1 MPLVLSVTR
10 VAVTWLVL
18 AVAMS
23 ANGIARELGLKRV
36 LRPEAADLASAL
48 LGMALIGVTTGVGF
62 RPLGQARASLG
73 QLVLLSA
80 VLVVAT
86 VGFET
91 ALGRLVDHKS
101 WDELLQHYAIW
112 RGELWPIV
120 LVWLASMPF
129 LWGRAGVGR

>member
-1 MPLVLSVTR
+1 MPPLLSVTR

-23 ANGIARELGLKRV
+23 GNGIARELGLKRV

-48 LGMALIGVTTGVGF
+48 LGMALIGIVTGVGF

-73 QLVLLSA
+73 QLASLSA
-80 VLVVAT
+80 ILVVAT

-91 ALGRLVDHKS
+91 ALGRVVDHKS
-101 WDELLQHYAIW
+101 WGELLEHYAIW

-120 LVWLASMPF
+120 LVWLAAMPF
-129 LWGRAGVGR
+129 LWGRAGAGR